1 MDKYAIVY
9 EAVFDNFVNDEI
21 TLEEFKKVTTLAF
34 SKYLTEAKVEYLDKR
49 AIRQNNKVEN
59 ITRTAQYAKLSRDIN
74 NLYDIIKTFDLPINL
89 DQFFQPVGG
98 QEEINFNEFCSLFQV
113 EKVDENVRK
122 TFINFIDKLLLL

>member
-21 TLEEFKKVTTLAF
+21 TLEEFNKVTTLAF

-74 NLYDIIKTFDLPINL
+74 NLYDLNKKHGTHYKHAIDNIRD
-89 DQFFQPVGG
+89 
-98 QEEINFNEFCSLFQV
+98 EIQSNDKSKL
-113 EKVDENVRK
+113 
-122 TFINFIDKLLLL
+122 KLLQHKINNLIQKIKDESKQNQLAYN

>member
-21 TLEEFKKVTTLAF
+21 TLEEFNKVTTLAF
-34 SKYLTEAKVEYLDKR
+34 SKYLTETKVEYLDKR

-74 NLYDIIKTFDLPINL
+74 NLYDLNKKHGTHYKHAIDNIKD
-89 DQFFQPVGG
+89 
-98 QEEINFNEFCSLFQV
+98 EIQSNDKSKL
-113 EKVDENVRK
+113 
-122 TFINFIDKLLLL
+122 KLLQHKINNLIQKIKDESKQNQLAYN